1 MQFSESWLRSF
12 CNPPLSTE
20 QLCHALTMAGLEV
33 EDIRPAAPPFSGI
46 VVGEIKSITK
56 HPNADKLNVCE
67 VDVGEA
73 ALKQIVCGAPN
84 VRVGMRIPAAQIGAK
99 LPPAF
104 GANEDGK
111 AFEIGKAKMRGVE
124 SFGML
129 CSARELGISADASGL
144 MDLGDAKVGANVR
157 EALQLD
163 DTVIEVKLTPNK
175 ADCLSVFGVAREVA
189 AITGAPL
196 ITPAKVQIPA
206 AQNRILPAIIS
217 AKNLCGRFSGRTIL
231 GVNAKAVTPEWM
243 KRRLESAGQRSIS
256 ALVDISNYVMLE
268 LGRPSHVFDLDKV
281 HGGLDVRW
289 AKAGETLKL
298 LNGNTVTLDEN
309 VGVICDDAGVE
320 SLAGIMGGD
329 STSVNLETTQNVYV
343 EAAFWWPEAIQ
354 GRARRFNFSTDAGH
368 RFERG
373 VDYATTVEHLEVL
386 TKYIIE
392 ICGGAPGPL
401 DDTIANLPVRKPVT
415 LRVARAQKVIGL
427 PISSEE
433 MQAIFKR
440 LSFAF
445 TTTTDSIT
453 VTPPSYRFDIEIEE
467 DLIEEVARIYG
478 FERIP
483 ALPPKAAAVMRT
495 RPEVE
500 RSQHFLRA
508 RLAARDYHE
517 VITYSFVEEAWE
529 RDFAGNVNPIKLLNP
544 IASQMSVMRS
554 TLIGGLIGTL
564 KYNLSHKALRVRLFE
579 VGKVFSR
586 DASVQDGELAVQ
598 GVSQPVNIAGL
609 AYGNAEGEQWGVAKR
624 AVDFYDVKA
633 DIDALIAP
641 LKATYEA
648 AADHP
653 AFHPGRCAKV
663 LIGGEPAGY
672 VGEIHPKWMREY
684 DLAHAPV
691 VFEISMRSCQK
702 MALSAPQVP
711 SKMPVVRRDIA
722 LVVNQNLP
730 ADTILATLYA
740 AKSEVVHEVSVFDVY
755 AGAGLPQGKK
765 SLAFQVLMQ
774 DTSVTLTD
782 EIADKS
788 VAVLVAAAQARHE
801 ATLRT

>member
-12 CNPPLSTE
+12 CNPPLNTE

-33 EDIRPAAPPFSGI
+33 EETRPAAPPFSGI
-46 VVGEIKSITK
+46 IVGEIKSITK

-67 VDVGEA
+67 VDVGDG

-99 LPPAF
+99 LPP
-104 GANEDGK
+104 GEDGK
-111 AFEIGKAKMRGVE
+111 PFEIGKAKMRGVE

-144 MDLGDAKVGANVR
+144 LDLGGAAKIGQNVR
-157 EALQLD
+157 ETLSLD
-163 DTVIEVKLTPNK
+163 DTIITVKLTPNK
-175 ADCLSVFGVAREVA
+175 ADCLSVYGVAREVA

-196 ITPAKVQIPA
+196 VTHAKVQIPA
-206 AQNRILPAIIS
+206 AQNRVLS
-217 AKNLCGRFSGRTIL
+217 AQIVAKDLCGRFSGRTIL
-231 GVNAKAVTPEWM
+231 GVNAKAATPEWM

-281 HGGLDVRW
+281 HGGLVVRW

-298 LNGNTVTLDEN
+298 LNGNTVTIDEK
-309 VGVICDDAGVE
+309 VGVICDDHGVE

-329 STSVNLETTQNVYV
+329 STSVNLEATQNVYV

-373 VDYATTVEHLEVL
+373 VDYSTTVEHLEVL
-386 TKYIIE
+386 TKYITE
-392 ICGGAPGPL
+392 ICGGAAGPV

-427 PISSEE
+427 PISSDE
-433 MQAIFKR
+433 MQTIFKR
-440 LSFAF
+440 LSFTYSA
-445 TTTTDSIT
+445 TADSIT

-478 FERIP
+478 FEKIP
-483 ALPPKAAAVMRT
+483 ALPPKAPAVMRT
-495 RPEVE
+495 RLEAS
-500 RSQHFLRA
+500 RSQHFFRA
-508 RLAARDYHE
+508 RLAASEYHE
-517 VITYSFVEEAWE
+517 VVTYSFVEEAWE
-529 RDFAGNVNPIKLLNP
+529 QNFAGNTNPIKLLNP
-544 IASQMSVMRS
+544 IASQMGVMRS

-564 KYNLSHKALRVRLFE
+564 KYNLAHKAPRVRLFE

-586 DASVQDGELAVQ
+586 DPSIKDGELAVQ
-598 GVSQPVNIAGL
+598 GVAQPIRIGGL
-609 AYGNAEGEQWGVAKR
+609 AYGNVDAEQWGTVKR
-624 AVDFYDVKA
+624 AVDFYDVKT

-641 LKATYEA
+641 LTASYTPVS
-648 AADHP
+648 DHP
-653 AFHPGRCAKV
+653 AFHPGRCAKIM
-663 LIGGEPAGY
+663 IGGEVAGY
-672 VGEIHPKWMREY
+672 MGELHPKWMQEY
-684 DLAHAPV
+684 DLPHAPIL
-691 VFEISMRSCQK
+691 FEIFMRNIEK
-702 MALSAPQVP
+702 MPLSAPQVP

-722 LVVNQNLP
+722 LVVDQNVSVDSL
-730 ADTILATLYA
+730 LATLNA
-740 AKSEVVHEVSVFDVY
+740 AKSELVRAVSVFDVY
-755 AGAGLPQGKK
+755 VGAGLPQGKK

-788 VAVLVAAAQARHE
+788 VATLVAAAQATHQ